1 MRLLVDECT
10 GPSVTAWLRNQGHDV
25 IDAFEAN
32 RGATDESWMQQAFAD
47 DRVLITNDKDF
58 GDNVYLHGM
67 AHGGV
72 VLLRLKDET
81 PPVKIEAIRRV
92 IETHGEEI
100 IGEFVVVTER
110 KIRFAKR
117 LR

>member
-10 GPSVTAWLRNQGHDV
+10 GPTVTAWLRNQGHDV
-25 IDAFEAN
+25 VDAFETD
-32 RGATDESWMQQAFAD
+32 RGAADENWMRQALAD

-58 GDNVYLHGM
+58 GENVFLYGM

-72 VLLRLKDET
+72 VLLRLMDET
-81 PPVKIEAIRRV
+81 PPAKIDAIRRV
-92 IETHGEEI
+92 IEAHGEDI
-100 IGEFVVVTER
+100 IGEFIVVTEH

-117 LR
+117 R

>member
-10 GPSVTAWLRNQGHDV
+10 GPTVTAWLRDQGHDV
-25 IDAFEAN
+25 VDAFESD
-32 RGATDESWMQQAFAD
+32 RGAADESWMKQALAE

-58 GDNVYLHGM
+58 GDYVFLHGM
-67 AHGGV
+67 IHGGV

-81 PPVKIEAIRRV
+81 PMAKIEAIRRV
-92 IETHGEEI
+92 LETHGEDI

-117 LR
+117 R